1 MHKIRKFICL
11 PLLDMAFVFLFP
23 KLFAM
28 RNLESYVFQRSLH
41 WENEEIWQNE
51 GHILLSWTCK
61 LSCFRQ
67 KCPKMFTEAFTK
79 NFLIFSCLKEETS
92 HSQLSSI
99 WPSFC
104 HIYSCCQ
111 CNVISKIYNIRS
123 SSPQKLQHIWKNKG
137 HIQQRRA
144 YELSGFMHKTLLKP
158 LPKVKKVTFWTFC
171 EVGPSKSDK

>member
-28 RNLESYVFQRSLH
+28 RNLESYGFSKAGHYIGKTKRYDK
-41 WENEEIWQNE
+41 NE

-67 KCPKMFTEAFTK
+67 KCPKMLTEAFTK
-79 NFLIFSCLKEETS
+79 DFLIFSCLKEETS

-123 SSPQKLQHIWKNKG
+123 SSPQKLQQI
-137 HIQQRRA
+137 
-144 YELSGFMHKTLLKP
+144 
-158 LPKVKKVTFWTFC
+158 
-171 EVGPSKSDK
+171 

>member
-1 MHKIRKFICL
+1 MPPFAGYGICFL
-11 PLLDMAFVFLFP
+11 YFLNFLLWETL
-23 KLFAM
+23 
-28 RNLESYVFQRSLH
+28 NLTVFQRSLH

-67 KCPKMFTEAFTK
+67 KCPKMLTEAFTK
-79 NFLIFSCLKEETS
+79 DFLIFSCLKEETS

-111 CNVISKIYNIRS
+111 CNVISKICNIRR

-158 LPKVKKVTFWTFC
+158 LPKVKNVTFWAFC
-171 EVGPSKSDK
+171 EVGPSKSDKQKKF